1 MANREAAHHTVDL
14 YPYLIPYL
22 GIWDKDDEAF
32 NPCDTV
38 PFTGDILDL
47 HVILAANSH
56 RGRRSRATRKSF
68 LTSKQF
74 FTVLSEKLH
83 RVFAHS

>member
-56 RGRRSRATRKSF
+56 WGRRSRATRKSF